1 MNRIFYFLGE
11 VRMSILFTPI
21 KIKNLEL
28 PNRFVRSA
36 TGDRFTEGAG
46 FVADRKIALYQE
58 LAEGGIGLIIS
69 GIAHVHPAGKS
80 LYSQTSIATDAYIPG
95 LRRLTQAVHERGVKI
110 AVQLFH
116 GGREAARYW
125 NTVNQAALAPSVI
138 AGDPYFK
145 GEYRSMTADDIENAV
160 QAFGDA
166 AKRAREAGFDAVQLH
181 AAHAYLPS
189 QFLSPYVNR
198 RNDAWGG
205 PLENRLRFHR
215 EVYQAMRKKVG
226 EDYPLLIKLGV
237 QDGFAGGLELNE
249 GLQAAERLA
258 QWGYDSLEI
267 SQGLRGKY
275 YEETEFRTGIHT
287 VDQEGYFRDWTK
299 EVKKRVKVPVMMVGG
314 LRTFELMEEVIQRG
328 EADFVS
334 LCRPLIREPHI
345 IDEWKKGNRRRTACI
360 SCNKCLE
367 RNRKDGVLV
376 CIFNEP
382 M

>member
-1 MNRIFYFLGE
+1 
-11 VRMSILFTPI
+11 MSILFTPM

-58 LAEGGIGLIIS
+58 LAEGGVGLIIS
-69 GIAHVHPAGKS
+69 GIAHVHPEGKT
-80 LYSQTSIATDAYIPG
+80 LYSQTSIATDEHIPG
-95 LRRLTQAVHERGVKI
+95 LQRLTRAVHARGVKI

-125 NTVNQAALAPSVI
+125 NTVNQTALAPSVI
-138 AGDPYFK
+138 AEDPYFK
-145 GEYRSMTADDIENAV
+145 GEYRSITADEIENTV

-189 QFLSPYVNR
+189 QFLSPFGNR

-215 EVYQAMRKKVG
+215 EVYQAMRKRAG
-226 EDYPLLIKLGV
+226 QDYPLLIKLGV
-237 QDGFAGGLELNE
+237 QDGFTGGLELNE

-258 QWGYDSLEI
+258 EWGYDSLEI

-314 LRTFELMEEVIQRG
+314 LRTFELMEEVIQKG

-345 IDEWKKGNRRRTACI
+345 IDEWKKGNRRRAACI

>member
-1 MNRIFYFLGE
+1 
-11 VRMSILFTPI
+11 VS
-21 KIKNLEL
+21 
-28 PNRFVRSA
+28 
-36 TGDRFTEGAG
+36 
-46 FVADRKIALYQE
+46 DRKIALYQE

-69 GIAHVHPAGKS
+69 GVAHVHPAGKTI
-80 LYSQTSIATDAYIPG
+80 YSQTSIATDEHIPG
-95 LRRLTQAVHERGVKI
+95 LKRVTQAVHERGMKI
-110 AVQLFH
+110 AVQLLH

-125 NTVNQAALAPSVI
+125 NTVNQPALAPSVI

-145 GEYRSMTADDIENAV
+145 GEYRSMTADEIENTV

-189 QFLSPYVNR
+189 QFLSPHANR

-237 QDGFAGGLELNE
+237 QDGFAGGLELNV
-249 GLQAAERLA
+249 GLQAALWLA

-287 VDQEGYFRDWTK
+287 VDQEGYFRDWTR
-299 EVKKRVKVPVMMVGG
+299 EVKKRVQVPVMMVGG
-314 LRTFELMEEVIQRG
+314 LRTFELMEEVIQTG

-334 LCRPLIREPHI
+334 LCRPLIREPRI
-345 IDEWKKGNRRRTACI
+345 INEWKKGNRRRAACI

-367 RNRKDGVLV
+367 RNRKTGVLA

>member
-1 MNRIFYFLGE
+1 
-11 VRMSILFTPI
+11 MSILFTPM

-58 LAEGGIGLIIS
+58 LAEGGVGLIIS
-69 GIAHVHPAGKS
+69 GIAHVHPEGKT
-80 LYSQTSIATDAYIPG
+80 LYSQTSIATDEHIPG
-95 LRRLTQAVHERGVKI
+95 LQRLTRAVHARGVKI

-125 NTVNQAALAPSVI
+125 NTVNQTALAPSVI
-138 AGDPYFK
+138 AEDPYFK
-145 GEYRSMTADDIENAV
+145 GEYRSITADEIENTV

-189 QFLSPYVNR
+189 QFLSPFGNR

-215 EVYQAMRKKVG
+215 EVYQAMRKRAG
-226 EDYPLLIKLGV
+226 QDYPLLIKLGV
-237 QDGFAGGLELNE
+237 QDGFTGGLELNE

-258 QWGYDSLEI
+258 EWGYDSLEI

-314 LRTFELMEEVIQRG
+314 LRTFELMEEVIRKG